1 MRVIKYVFCV
11 ALLASAA
18 PVLAAEC
25 AIEIDAN
32 DQMQFDKKAIDVP
45 KECKSFAVTLKHT
58 GKLPNNVMGHNWVL
72 TKTSDLQ
79 AVAADGM
86 SAGMANGYLKS
97 GDSRVIAATKLL
109 GGGQTDTVN
118 VDVTKLSPGESYAYF
133 CSFPG
138 HSAIMK
144 GSLKVAG

>member
-1 MRVIKYVFCV
+1 MRVFKYALSI

-18 PVLAAEC
+18 PVVAGEC
-25 AIEIDAN
+25 AIEVDAS
-32 DQMQFDKKAIDVP
+32 DQMQFDKKEIDVP

-58 GKLPNNVMGHNWVL
+58 GKLPINVMGHNWVL
-72 TKTSDLQ
+72 TKASDLQ

-86 SAGMANGYLKS
+86 SAGVANGYLKTD
-97 GDSRVIAATKLL
+97 DSRVIAATKLL

-118 VDVTKLSPGESYAYF
+118 VDVPKLSAGESYAFF